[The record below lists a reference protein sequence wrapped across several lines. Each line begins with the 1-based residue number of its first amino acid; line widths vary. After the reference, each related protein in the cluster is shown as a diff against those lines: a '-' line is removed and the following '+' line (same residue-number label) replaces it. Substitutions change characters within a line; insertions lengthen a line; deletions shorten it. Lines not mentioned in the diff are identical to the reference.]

1 MIRHGT
7 IASLA
12 FVLDAATLDA
22 HSEAIARDGYTILER
37 VIDPAFVDALNDDLL
52 RLERAYDVRPSDNSF
67 EGAHTV
73 RIYNLL
79 AFGKLYEAIPVHDD
93 VLPVV
98 ERVLDA
104 GCLVSSLSS
113 ISIQPGEHAQPIHA
127 DDQLIPLD
135 KPHAPTVCNSMWA
148 LTDFTEANGATR
160 IIPGSHLADSSPDY
174 GAPYDSIAAEM
185 PKGSVLVWHGSLW
198 HGGGA
203 NTTDERR
210 VGIAMNYCAG
220 WIRQQE
226 NQQLGIPREIAAGF
240 SPRLRQLCGYGI
252 YSGLMG
258 HINKR
263 DPVELLGDAPARSD
277 PMVWDQI
284 EDIKAML
291 EQSSPS

>member
-1 MIRHGT
+1 M
-7 IASLA
+7 
-12 FVLDAATLDA
+12 LDAATVER
-22 HSEAIARDGYTILER
+22 HVETIARDGYTILEE
-37 VIDPAFVDALNDDLL
+37 VIEPELVDALNEDLV
-52 RLERAYDVRPSDNSF
+52 RLEREYAVVPADNSF

-79 AFGKLYEAIPVHDD
+79 AFGKLYEAIPVHEH

-98 ERVLDA
+98 EGVLDR

-113 ISIQPGEHAQPIHA
+113 ISIDPGETAQPVHA
-127 DDQLIPLD
+127 DDQLIPLP
-135 KPHAPTVCNSMWA
+135 KPHVPTVCNSMWA

-160 IIPGSHLADSSPDY
+160 VIPGSHVRDHSPDY
-174 GAPYDSIAAEM
+174 GAPYDSIPAEM

-226 NQQLGIPREIAAGF
+226 NQQLGIPREVAVGF
-240 SPRLRQLCGYGI
+240 SPRLRELCGYGI
-252 YSGLMG
+252 YRGLMG

-263 DPVELLGDAPARSD
+263 DPVEMLGPAAPDAAASTRD
-277 PMVWDQI
+277 VMVWEAVD
-284 EDIKAML
+284 E
-291 EQSSPS
+291 SVT

>member
-1 MIRHGT
+1 M
-7 IASLA
+7 LE
-12 FVLDAATLDA
+12 VATLDA
-22 HSEAIARDGYTILER
+22 HAEAIARDGYTILDR
-37 VIDPAFVDALNDDLL
+37 VIEPDFLDAVSDDLL
-52 RLERAYDVRPSDNSF
+52 RLERDYEVVPSDNSF
-67 EGAHTV
+67 EGSNTM

-79 AFGKLYEAIPVHDD
+79 AFGRLYERIPVHEH

-98 ERVLDA
+98 ERVLDV

-113 ISIQPGEHAQPIHA
+113 ISILPGESAQPIHA
-127 DDQLIPLD
+127 DDQLIPLT
-135 KPHAPTVCNSMWA
+135 KPHVPTVCNSMWA

-160 IIPGSHLADSSPDY
+160 LIPGSHLADCSPDY
-174 GAPYDSIAAEM
+174 GAPYDSVAAEM
-185 PKGSVLVWHGSLW
+185 PRGSVLVWHGSLW

-226 NQQLGIPREIAAGF
+226 NQQLGIPREVAAGF

-258 HINKR
+258 HINKH
-263 DPVELLGDAPARSD
+263 DPVEMLGDAPAGEA
-277 PMVWDQI
+277 MVWDGI
-284 EDIKAML
+284 
-291 EQSSPS
+291 